1 MTAFFNARPVLQSL
15 KDFQRLTVDHV
26 FSRLFDPASPARR
39 FLVADE
45 VGLGKTLVAKGVIA
59 RMVEHLQRR
68 QAHVNVVYVCSNAGI
83 AAQNVH
89 RLSLPDQPA
98 FAQATRLT
106 LLPLMIPEL
115 RQHRVN
121 FISFTPGTTFNQS
134 GSRGRKDERRLIYQM
149 LREMPGVSRNGL
161 RNAMRGAAG
170 ASTWVNEADL
180 PQDFDGDIAA
190 RYQARVSEQP
200 ELTKELEALSEAYRD
215 RRHRIPPE
223 VEVRCLRLT
232 ASLRREL
239 AKVCLGALKPD
250 LVILD
255 EFQRFSE
262 LFEDPQQNEAAE
274 LTHELFNYS
283 ADLRVL
289 LLSATPYK
297 MYAAD
302 AEDENHYQ
310 DFVRTVHFLMP
321 DDPEGVSALEQ
332 DLHHFRMGLLGAQHG
347 TQLDELDRLKGR
359 IEATLRACMCRTE
372 RVGATLRADA
382 MVSERSMLPQLQAS
396 DLRDFRWLDAIAEK
410 IGESDTME
418 YWKSSPYLLNFMREY
433 SQKQALRDE
442 QGKRKSCVAD
452 LILDPGASL
461 LSSEKV
467 AAYETMEMGNPRL
480 RCLMNEMDAQGLWRL
495 LWMPPSLAY
504 WKPQGVYEH
513 VGSVTKHL
521 IFSAWNV
528 VPDALATVL
537 SYEVER
543 RIVAQSG
550 VSTDQSSMPNK
561 LAPRLTFSRRAD
573 ARLSGMT
580 TLMLMFPSRALV
592 KLVDPLKLRGDAG
605 GNVVSFEQLQQRA
618 VALLAPLIEPMV
630 DRSIGHGPF
639 DRRWYWVALARLERA
654 QIPESRAWCEHL
666 WSDARQGAEDHV
678 HDLDSAFHAHMEQW
692 LQAWDGRID
701 ALGRVPRD
709 LLDVLA
715 KLALAGPATCAL
727 RSLSWHW
734 PLSGA
739 GDDAQLGCAVRM
751 AEGLRSQ
758 FNAPRAVGLLKSL
771 GDDDAYWEKVLQ
783 YGADGNLQAML
794 DEHVHVL
801 MESKNLAPLKPAAAL
816 DELARAMFDA
826 MALRAAPLRPDEIL
840 VTDERLQIKPF
851 PHAIRT
857 HFALRYGGKSDDDG
871 AAARKET
878 VQAGF
883 NSPFW
888 PFVLV
893 STSVGQEGLD
903 FHTWCHSVIH
913 WNLPANPV
921 DMEQREGRV
930 HRYKGHA
937 VRKNVALQYGDAG
950 WCGLPSSSRDP
961 WARMF
966 QRAVAERTPGS
977 NDLVPYWIFERE
989 GGASIERRVMLLPL
1003 SREEARYQR
1012 LRRSLALYRMVF
1024 AQPRQEDLLACLE
1037 NTIAPEQTE
1046 AIAARWRICLAPLA
1060 TSASHEEA
1068 AVEQDR
1074 TAAAA
1079 QQPISEYELASPRG
1093 AV

>member
-1 MTAFFNARPVLQSL
+1 MKSTAPKAFP
-15 KDFQRLTVDHV
+15 KDFQRLQVLW
-26 FSRLFDPASPARR
+26 SEIRR
-39 FLVADE
+39 RMIDDGAHPDSTAWEECLSTGSWAWVADFRRVAPWDVDRTRDVLLGPLFSSLAHPWPE
-45 VGLGKTLVAKGVIA
+45 GDGSPMIPLAQFDLENASKVGGVDLGSGLLQLFCRQSDRLGRNIA
-59 RMVEHLQRR
+59 VRVLEKSAIHAEALT
-68 QAHVNVVYVCSNAGI
+68 AIPDFSNA
-83 AAQNVH
+83 
-89 RLSLPDQPA
+89 
-98 FAQATRLT
+98 
-106 LLPLMIPEL
+106 
-115 RQHRVN
+115 
-121 FISFTPGTTFNQS
+121 
-134 GSRGRKDERRLIYQM
+134 
-149 LREMPGVSRNGL
+149 
-161 RNAMRGAAG
+161 
-170 ASTWVNEADL
+170 
-180 PQDFDGDIAA
+180 
-190 RYQARVSEQP
+190 
-200 ELTKELEALSEAYRD
+200 
-215 RRHRIPPE
+215 
-223 VEVRCLRLT
+223 
-232 ASLRREL
+232 
-239 AKVCLGALKPD
+239 
-250 LVILD
+250 
-255 EFQRFSE
+255 
-262 LFEDPQQNEAAE
+262 
-274 LTHELFNYS
+274 
-283 ADLRVL
+283 
-289 LLSATPYK
+289 
-297 MYAAD
+297 
-302 AEDENHYQ
+302 
-310 DFVRTVHFLMP
+310 
-321 DDPEGVSALEQ
+321 SAL
-332 DLHHFRMGLLGAQHG
+332 F
-347 TQLDELDRLKGR
+347 
-359 IEATLRACMCRTE
+359 
-372 RVGATLRADA
+372 
-382 MVSERSMLPQLQAS
+382 AS
-396 DLRDFRWLDAIAEK
+396 
-410 IGESDTME
+410 
-418 YWKSSPYLLNFMREY
+418 
-433 SQKQALRDE
+433 
-442 QGKRKSCVAD
+442 VA
-452 LILDPGASL
+452 
-461 LSSEKV
+461 
-467 AAYETMEMGNPRL
+467 
-480 RCLMNEMDAQGLWRL
+480 W
-495 LWMPPSLAY
+495 
-504 WKPQGVYEH
+504 
-513 VGSVTKHL
+513 
-521 IFSAWNV
+521 
-528 VPDALATVL
+528 ATVL

-573 ARLSGMT
+573 ARLGGMT

-605 GNVVSFEQLQQRA
+605 GNAVSFEQLQQHA

-654 QIPESRAWCEHL
+654 QTPSSRAWCEHL
-666 WSDARQGAEDHV
+666 WSDARQGSEDHV

-715 KLALAGPATCAL
+715 TLALAGPATCAL
-727 RSLSWHW
+727 RSLSRHW
-734 PLSGA
+734 PLSGDD
-739 GDDAQLGCAVRM
+739 DDAQLGCAVRM

-794 DEHVHVL
+794 DEYVHVL
-801 MESKNLAPLKPAAAL
+801 VDSLNLARQKPAAAL
-816 DELARAMFDA
+816 DKLARAMFDA
-826 MALRAAPLRPDEIL
+826 MALRAAPLRPDEIS
-840 VTDERLQIKPF
+840 VAHGRLQIKPF

-950 WCGLPSSSRDP
+950 LCGLPSSDRDP

-966 QRAVAERTPGS
+966 QRAVAQRAPGS

-989 GGASIERRVMLLPL
+989 DGASIERRVMLLPL

-1037 NTIAPEQTE
+1037 NTIAPDQTD
-1046 AIAARWRICLAPLA
+1046 AIAARWRICLAPLPA
-1060 TSASHEEA
+1060 AASADDGA
-1068 AVEQDR
+1068 DQQDR
-1074 TAAAA
+1074 TASAA
-1079 QQPISEYELASPRG
+1079 QQHVPLITPFDA
-1093 AV
+1093 

>member
-1 MTAFFNARPVLQSL
+1 
-15 KDFQRLTVDHV
+15 
-26 FSRLFDPASPARR
+26 
-39 FLVADE
+39 
-45 VGLGKTLVAKGVIA
+45 
-59 RMVEHLQRR
+59 
-68 QAHVNVVYVCSNAGI
+68 
-83 AAQNVH
+83 
-89 RLSLPDQPA
+89 
-98 FAQATRLT
+98 
-106 LLPLMIPEL
+106 
-115 RQHRVN
+115 
-121 FISFTPGTTFNQS
+121 
-134 GSRGRKDERRLIYQM
+134 
-149 LREMPGVSRNGL
+149 
-161 RNAMRGAAG
+161 
-170 ASTWVNEADL
+170 
-180 PQDFDGDIAA
+180 
-190 RYQARVSEQP
+190 
-200 ELTKELEALSEAYRD
+200 
-215 RRHRIPPE
+215 
-223 VEVRCLRLT
+223 
-232 ASLRREL
+232 
-239 AKVCLGALKPD
+239 
-250 LVILD
+250 
-255 EFQRFSE
+255 
-262 LFEDPQQNEAAE
+262 
-274 LTHELFNYS
+274 
-283 ADLRVL
+283 
-289 LLSATPYK
+289 
-297 MYAAD
+297 
-302 AEDENHYQ
+302 
-310 DFVRTVHFLMP
+310 
-321 DDPEGVSALEQ
+321 
-332 DLHHFRMGLLGAQHG
+332 
-347 TQLDELDRLKGR
+347 
-359 IEATLRACMCRTE
+359 MCRTE
-372 RVGATLRADA
+372 RVGSTLRADA
-382 MVSERSMLPQLQAS
+382 MVSERPMLPQLQAS

-410 IGESDTME
+410 TGESDTME

-433 SQKQALRDE
+433 SQKQKLRDE
-442 QGKRKSCVAD
+442 QDKRKSGVAD
-452 LILDPGASL
+452 LILESGASL
-461 LSSEKV
+461 LSSDKV
-467 AAYETMEMGNPRL
+467 AAYEAMEMGNPRL

-573 ARLSGMT
+573 ARLGGMT

-605 GNVVSFEQLQQRA
+605 GNAVSFEQLQQHA

-654 QIPESRAWCEHL
+654 QTPSSRAWCEHL
-666 WSDARQGAEDHV
+666 WSDARQGSEDHV

-715 KLALAGPATCAL
+715 TLALAGPATCAL
-727 RSLSWHW
+727 RSLSRHW
-734 PLSGA
+734 PLSGDD
-739 GDDAQLGCAVRM
+739 DDAQLGCAVRM

-794 DEHVHVL
+794 DEYVHVL
-801 MESKNLAPLKPAAAL
+801 VDSLNLARQKPAAAL
-816 DELARAMFDA
+816 DKLARAMFDA
-826 MALRAAPLRPDEIL
+826 MALRAAPLRPDEIS
-840 VTDERLQIKPF
+840 VAHGRLQIKPF

-950 WCGLPSSSRDP
+950 LCGLPSSDRDP

-966 QRAVAERTPGS
+966 QRAVAQRAPGS

-989 GGASIERRVMLLPL
+989 DGASIERRVMLLPL

-1037 NTIAPEQTE
+1037 NTIAPDQTD
-1046 AIAARWRICLAPLA
+1046 AIAARWRICLAPLPA
-1060 TSASHEEA
+1060 AASADDGA
-1068 AVEQDR
+1068 DQQDR
-1074 TAAAA
+1074 TASAA
-1079 QQPISEYELASPRG
+1079 QQHVPLITPFDA
-1093 AV
+1093 